1 MKIAVVGA
9 GHGGLTA
16 AAEHTL
22 AGHEVRLL
30 ESPEFAEAFAPV
42 RERREIT
49 LVGTGRVGT
58 ARLAVAT
65 HDPAEA
71 LPGAEVVLVI
81 APSVAQESLA
91 RLCGPYLEDG
101 QYIFLLPGGFGSW
114 VFARTLEQMGVKKD
128 LVFGESATLPYG
140 ARRSGPNEVA
150 VHIRTIC
157 NPFAAL
163 PARAT
168 QQAAAV
174 LRQLYP
180 EIAEVENVL
189 DVALDNTN
197 PCVHPVPTL
206 LSASRIEH
214 SDGDFW
220 LYREAM
226 EPSTWRVM
234 RAVDAERVTIR
245 EAFGLK
251 PPHYE
256 LPEEVG
262 QVFVGQFGWDGIEAG
277 RQMKGPKAL
286 TDRYLTEDVPMGL
299 VLYAS
304 LGRLAGVSTP
314 KIDAVIELVS
324 SLLGIDMWKTG
335 RTLESLG
342 LEGVACQEFI
352 EQLA

>member
-16 AAEHTL
+16 AAEQTL

-30 ESPEFAEAFAPV
+30 ESPDFAEAFAPV
-42 RERREIT
+42 RESREIT
-49 LVGTGRVGT
+49 LVGAGRVGT
-58 ARLAVAT
+58 AHLAMAT

-71 LPGAEVVLVI
+71 VPGAEVVLVI
-81 APSVAQESLA
+81 APSVAQEPFA
-91 RLCGPYLEDG
+91 RLIGPYLEDG
-101 QYIFLLPGGFGSW
+101 QYVFLLPGGFGSL
-114 VFARTLEQMGVKKD
+114 VFSRILKQLGIKKD

-140 ARRSGPNEVA
+140 ARRSGPSEVA
-150 VHIRTIC
+150 VYIHTIC

-163 PARAT
+163 PASAT
-168 QQAAAV
+168 SRAAAL

-180 EIAEVENVL
+180 EISEVGNVL

-214 SDGDFW
+214 SGGNFW

-226 EPSTWRVM
+226 TPSTWKVM

-245 EAFGLK
+245 TAFGLR

-262 QVFVGQFGWDGIEAG
+262 KVFGGQFGPRGLEAG
-277 RQMKGPKAL
+277 LQMKGPKAL
-286 TDRYLTEDVPMGL
+286 NERYLTEDVPMGL
-299 VLYAS
+299 VLYSS
-304 LGRLAGVSTP
+304 LGRVAGVPTP
-314 KIDAVIELVS
+314 KIDAVVELVS
-324 SLLGIDMWKTG
+324 SLLGVDMWATG
-335 RTLESLG
+335 RTLASLG
-342 LEGVACQEFI
+342 LEGVSA
-352 EQLA
+352 EQLLQMLG

>member
-1 MKIAVVGA
+1 MKIAIVGA

-30 ESPEFAEAFAPV
+30 ESPDFAEAFAPV
-42 RERREIT
+42 RKSREIT
-49 LVGTGRVGT
+49 LTGVGTVGT
-58 ARLAVAT
+58 AKLAVAT
-65 HDPAEA
+65 HDPREA
-71 LPGAEVVLVI
+71 LPGAAVVLVI

-101 QYIFLLPGGFGSW
+101 QYVFLLPGGFGSW
-114 VFARTLEQMGVKKD
+114 VFARTLREMGLRKD
-128 LVFGESATLPYG
+128 IVFGESATLPYG

-150 VHIRTIC
+150 VHIRTVC

-168 QQAAAV
+168 SQAAGV

-180 EIAEVENVL
+180 EIVEVGNVL

-214 SDGDFW
+214 SGGEFW

-226 EPSTWRVM
+226 TPSTWRVM
-234 RAVDAERVTIR
+234 RAVDAERVAIR
-245 EAFGLK
+245 EAFGLQ
-251 PPHYE
+251 PPHYG

-262 QVFVGQFGWDGIEAG
+262 QVFVGQFGWNGIEAG
-277 RQMKGPKAL
+277 RQMKGPRAL
-286 TDRYLTEDVPMGL
+286 AERYLTEDVPMGL
-299 VLYAS
+299 VLYSS
-304 LGRLAGVSTP
+304 LGRVAGAPTP

-324 SLLGIDMWKTG
+324 SLLGTDMRGTG
-335 RTLESLG
+335 RTIESLG
-342 LEGVACQEFI
+342 LEGISSDELLR
-352 EQLA
+352 QLA